1 MIHREEWVLNIFIQ
15 HQYPVL
21 TDTFK
26 DTLQQVTLYQQ
37 ENLQEI
43 EKGQNAV

>member
-15 HQYPVL
+15 HQNPVQM
-21 TDTFK
+21 DTYK
-26 DTLQQVTLYQQ
+26 RQNKQ

-43 EKGQNAV
+43 EEG